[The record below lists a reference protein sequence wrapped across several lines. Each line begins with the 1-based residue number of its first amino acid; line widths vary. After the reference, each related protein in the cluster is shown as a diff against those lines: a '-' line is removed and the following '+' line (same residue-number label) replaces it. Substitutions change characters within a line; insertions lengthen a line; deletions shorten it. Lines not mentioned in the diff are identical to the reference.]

1 LGIADVAGQVSGD
14 VVSNMKIH
22 HIFLTA
28 GFFAFIALAYIYFP
42 ESIDDAYITLRYSK
56 NLLLGNGPVFNIGE
70 RVEGYS
76 NFSWMVLLAAFG
88 RVGASMETAMKVLS
102 FVSGLGVLALVWK
115 FAENNFKTGL
125 AIATSVILLAT
136 SSFFAVWSV
145 DGLETMFY
153 TMLLTSL
160 VYLLAAE
167 RNNPLSIGIIASLV
181 ALTRPEGIMFS
192 LITVM
197 CLTHKNGLISGL
209 KALGLVAIAAGGY
222 ELFRV
227 DYFGEFVSNTAIAKV
242 HWSMDKSLEG
252 LRYLN
257 AYNTESGYL
266 ILPLALGGAAAYMKN
281 TRLRIPVI
289 FILAQILFLMVSGR
303 DFMYGYRF
311 IVPVMPCIALLCAA
325 GIEIA
330 YERVNRDFALI
341 ALIIIATGQ
350 AFSNYAALPKKH
362 IGFDNLTYRSSFLFD
377 IAEFLAQQSRP
388 NDWILLSEAG
398 IIPYYTDIKVR
409 DYMGLASP
417 YHSVYNA
424 NHLIKSDYL
433 FSERPKFVLMSFVEA
448 EDGSIHPRLH
458 VEAQILLNAEFRSS
472 YKATRDF
479 DFSKDASF
487 LNALYYAYSPKKIK
501 RVFYTVFE
509 RTSNG

>member
-1 LGIADVAGQVSGD
+1 LGVTDAAGEVSGD

-22 HIFLTA
+22 HIFLIG
-28 GFFAFIALAYIYFP
+28 GFLAFISLAYIYFP

-56 NLLLGNGPVFNIGE
+56 NLLLGNGPIFNIGE

-76 NFSWMVLLAAFG
+76 NFSWMVLLALFG
-88 RVGASMETAMKVLS
+88 WVGTPMEMAMKVLS
-102 FVSGLGVLALVWK
+102 FASGLGVLALVWK

-160 VYLLAAE
+160 VYLLTTDKT
-167 RNNPLSIGIIASLV
+167 NPLLIGSLAGLV

-192 LITVM
+192 LVAVM
-197 CLTHKNGLISGL
+197 CLTYKNGYISGL
-209 KALGLVAIAAGGY
+209 KALGLVAIVACGY
-222 ELFRV
+222 ELFRI
-227 DYFGEFVSNTAIAKV
+227 DYFDEFVSNTAIAKV
-242 HWSMDKSLEG
+242 HWNIDKSLEG

-266 ILPLALGGAAAYMKN
+266 ILPAAIIGVAACVKNSRLG
-281 TRLRIPVI
+281 IPVI
-289 FILAQILFLMVSGR
+289 FILAQILFLMISGR

-311 IVPVMPCIALLCAA
+311 VVPVMPCIALLCAA

-330 YERVNRDFALI
+330 YERVSRNFALI
-341 ALIIIATGQ
+341 ALIIIATSQ
-350 AFSNYAALPKKH
+350 AFSNYSALPHKH
-362 IGFDNLTYRSSFLFD
+362 IGFDNLTFRDSFLSN
-377 IAEFLAQQSRP
+377 IAEFLARQSAP

-398 IIPYYTDIKVR
+398 TIPYYVDINVR
-409 DYMGLASP
+409 DFMGLVSP
-417 YHSVYNA
+417 YYSVYNA
-424 NHLIKSDYL
+424 NHMIKGDYL
-433 FSERPKFVLMSFVEA
+433 FSEKPKFVLISFVEA
-448 EDGSIHPRLH
+448 EDGSLHPRLH
-458 VEAQILLNAEFRSS
+458 VEAQILLNSEFRSS
-472 YKATRDF
+472 YRVVRDF

-501 RVFYTVFE
+501 RVFYTVYE
-509 RTSNG
+509 RTNNS